1 MAAKKGH
8 LAIIGAGLSGALTA
22 AGLLQRGYQVDV
34 FDKSRGTGGRLASA
48 RFGEGSMDLGAPC
61 FSSAQR
67 DKLLT
72 LADGLREHLQPWQ
85 VQYADFANPTN
96 LSTLTRH
103 VCVPRNS
110 ALTRALLQGAQLHTS
125 TRVGEVVRLESGSWI
140 LKSDGGE
147 VLGEYTQ
154 VVVAVP
160 APQATPLLTA
170 CPDLARQASEVRMT
184 PLWVMLVQLEQAP
197 ERLQSLDWLEGEHP
211 VLGRIV
217 RDGAKP
223 GRSGQHWF
231 IQASDIWSERHVDS
245 SPEQVR
251 DELLQALEAFTEQP
265 VKVVASRVHRWLY
278 AQACVP
284 TGNLKL
290 MNGLH
295 VCGDWTCTAEP
306 GEEGLDA
313 ACLSAAR
320 ILQNLD

>member
-1 MAAKKGH
+1 MAAKKDH
-8 LAIIGAGLSGALTA
+8 VAIIGAGLSGALVA

-85 VQYADFANPTN
+85 VQYADFANPTK

-103 VCVPRNS
+103 VSVPRNS
-110 ALTRALLQGAQLHTS
+110 ALTRALLQGAQLYTS
-125 TRVGEVVRLESGSWI
+125 TRVGEVERLDGGSWV

-160 APQATPLLTA
+160 APQAVPLLTV
-170 CPDLARQASEVRMT
+170 CPDLARQAAEVRMT

-211 VLGRIV
+211 VLDRIV

-231 IQASDIWSERHVDS
+231 IQASDTWSEGHVDS

-265 VKVVASRVHRWLY
+265 VKVIASRVHRWLY
-278 AQACVP
+278 AQASSP
-284 TGNLKL
+284 TGNLQS

-306 GEEGLDA
+306 GEQGLDA

>member
-1 MAAKKGH
+1 MAAKNGH
-8 LAIIGAGLSGALTA
+8 VAIIGAGLSGALVA

-48 RFGEGSMDLGAPC
+48 RFGEGSMDLGAPG

-67 DKLLT
+67 DKLLA

-85 VQYADFANPTN
+85 VQYADFTNSTN

-103 VCVPRNS
+103 VSVPRNS

-125 TRVGEVVRLESGSWI
+125 TRVGEVVRLDGGSWV
-140 LKSDGGE
+140 LKSDEGE

-160 APQATPLLTA
+160 APQAVPLLTA
-170 CPDLARQASEVRMT
+170 CPDLARQAAAVRMT

-197 ERLQSLDWLEGEHP
+197 ERLQSLDWLEGGHP

-245 SPEQVR
+245 SPEQVSA
-251 DELLQALEAFTEQP
+251 ELLQALEAFTEQP
-265 VKVVASRVHRWLY
+265 VKVVTSRVHRWLY
-278 AQACVP
+278 AQACSP
-284 TGNLKL
+284 TGNLQS
-290 MNGLH
+290 MAGLH

-306 GEEGLDA
+306 GEQGLDA
-313 ACLSAAR
+313 ACLSAAS

>member
-8 LAIIGAGLSGALTA
+8 VAIIGAGLSGALVA

-48 RFGEGSMDLGAPC
+48 RFGEGSMDLGAPG

-85 VQYADFANPTN
+85 VQHADFASPTN

-125 TRVGEVVRLESGSWI
+125 TRVGEVERLDGGSWV
-140 LKSDGGE
+140 LKSEEDE

-160 APQATPLLTA
+160 APQAVPLLTA
-170 CPDLARQASEVRMT
+170 CPDLARQASEVRMA

-223 GRSGQHWF
+223 GRSGLHWF

-245 SPEQVR
+245 SPEQVSA
-251 DELLQALEAFTEQP
+251 ELLQALEAFTEQP

-278 AQACVP
+278 AQAGVP
-284 TGNLKL
+284 TGSLQS

-313 ACLSAAR
+313 ACLSAAS